1 MENLHIN
8 KTKYTLAVDFDVN
21 KGILKMSGSS
31 YPENALEF
39 FKPIFECLKQFINE
53 NKKTLLLELNID
65 YLNTSSTKCL
75 LDIFEIL
82 ESYQIV
88 DGSVQIKW
96 FYQKGDE
103 DIFETGKEL
112 AEDYDL
118 LIDFISYE

>member
-8 KTKYTLAVDFDVN
+8 KTKYTLAVDFDVK
-21 KGILKMSGSS
+21 KGILKISGSS

-39 FKPIFECLKQFINE
+39 FKPIFEYLEQFINE
-53 NKKTLLLELNID
+53 NKKRLLLELNID

-82 ESYQIV
+82 ESYQTV

-118 LIDFISYE
+118 PIDFISYE